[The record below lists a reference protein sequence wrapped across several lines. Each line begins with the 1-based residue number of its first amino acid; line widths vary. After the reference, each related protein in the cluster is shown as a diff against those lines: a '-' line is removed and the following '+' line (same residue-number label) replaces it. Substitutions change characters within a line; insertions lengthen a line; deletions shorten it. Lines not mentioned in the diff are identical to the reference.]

1 MMPSVPVRKAPEP
14 MPDRPRCQFV
24 NLGFVCFDEAAFVTT
39 HRGRR
44 LPVCDAHMMG
54 IWRLAL
60 WAHVAKE
67 SEAGQ

>member
-1 MMPSVPVRKAPEP
+1 MSAIPVRKAPEP
-14 MPDRPRCQFV
+14 APDRPRCQFV
-24 NLGFVCFDEAAFVTT
+24 NLGFVCFDEAAFVTV

-44 LPVCDAHMMG
+44 LPVCEAHYMC
-54 IWRLAL
+54 IHRLAL